1 MYKDI
6 FNGSP
11 ISRVTMETQSEKKR
25 AAYFT
30 EAELEVLMHAYEEF
44 KPIIL
49 KRSNTAAS
57 AKARELAW
65 QKITDRVNACNPSGA
80 TRTLSQVKM
89 KHKNILQ
96 KANRKKTEARLTGG
110 GAPPPP
116 LTPSE
121 ELALSLNKGRPVVA
135 GIPGGSSSHILCTT
149 SDGEKR
155 VKYTDGQIV
164 LLDSPERTQSVTVDE
179 DDDDDEETTSAVTEV
194 DNAGRSTEYIPRDL
208 PTDEGPSA
216 SAHNLSRL
224 PAKEL
229 YKVHLQK
236 QIRKS
241 DMEMDLIQLQME
253 EKRLLIKKAAL
264 EIELLENRL
273 KEMKK

>member
-1 MYKDI
+1 MY
-6 FNGSP
+6 
-11 ISRVTMETQSEKKR
+11 ISYLIR
-25 AAYFT
+25 
-30 EAELEVLMHAYEEF
+30 
-44 KPIIL
+44 
-49 KRSNTAAS
+49 
-57 AKARELAW
+57 
-65 QKITDRVNACNPSGA
+65 CNPSGA

-110 GAPPPP
+110 GPPQPP

-135 GIPGGSSSHILCTT
+135 GIPGGSSSNILCST

-155 VKYTDGQIV
+155 VKYTDGRIV

-216 SAHNLSRL
+216 SAHNLSRDKL
-224 PAKEL
+224 DLLMTAAPRRAFSIKNPAEDYPRVSWSSFL
-229 YKVHLQK
+229 SSQQFLVP
-236 QIRKS
+236 
-241 DMEMDLIQLQME
+241 
-253 EKRLLIKKAAL
+253 
-264 EIELLENRL
+264 
-273 KEMKK
+273 